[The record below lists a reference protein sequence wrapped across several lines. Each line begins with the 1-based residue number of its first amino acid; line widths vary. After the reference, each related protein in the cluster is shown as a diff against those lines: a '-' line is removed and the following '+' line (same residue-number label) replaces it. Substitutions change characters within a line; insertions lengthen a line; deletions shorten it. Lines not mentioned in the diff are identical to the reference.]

1 MTTTRRT
8 ALTLSLFVTAGLST
22 SVLAQQP
29 AEPLAE
35 QARQQAAQQAS
46 AAQAPIV
53 PRRPARDIASFDK
66 RPRFRFGDDVKLE
79 LTARIQ
85 SVAWLRDD
93 MVVPGDEPP
102 LTERISMPR
111 RRAGV
116 VGEVGGWLSFQAERD
131 LNRDGVWRD
140 LYADVRLS
148 RALRIRVGQFK
159 VPFSLEQITSAYDL
173 EFIARAPAASALAP
187 LRSVGIMVHGR
198 VADQALQYE
207 AAVLRDDASLQVWQ
221 DNTTRSTAGRLVVAP
236 LRDGKSRGSKAL
248 QFSVAALQGTTLPGR
263 ASATGELVM
272 GRRFFEPMFV
282 DGTLRRLSAAA
293 EWNGRR
299 FSARGET
306 LRSAQQ
312 RLGQALD
319 GSDLSDLIASGW
331 YTSGTWHALR
341 GRKRLGR
348 LDLAVRVDRLSFG
361 SARQTD
367 TPFLNPR
374 ADHVAPVGRQALTF
388 GANLFA
394 SRWVKV
400 QANTVREHMRD
411 PLQLLPIGP
420 GPIWSTQVRLQ
431 IVM

>member
-1 MTTTRRT
+1 MTTTRPSSL
-8 ALTLSLFVTAGLST
+8 ALALLVAAGLCIPAG
-22 SVLAQQP
+22 AQQTTD
-29 AEPLAE
+29 PLAE
-35 QARQQAAQQAS
+35 QARQQVS
-46 AAQAPIV
+46 AAQAPIA
-53 PRRPARDIASFDK
+53 PRRETPGIASFDK
-66 RPRFRFGDDVKLE
+66 RPRFRFGDDVRLE
-79 LTARIQ
+79 LTARVQ
-85 SVAWLRDD
+85 SLAWLRDD

-102 LTERISMPR
+102 LSERISMPR

-116 VGEVGGWLSFQAERD
+116 VGEVGRWLSFQAERD

-140 LYADVRLS
+140 LYADVRVT
-148 RALRIRVGQFK
+148 RGLRVRVGQFK

-187 LRSVGIMVHGR
+187 LRSVGLMVHGR

-207 AAVLRDDASLQVWQ
+207 AAVLRSDTSLRFWQ
-221 DNTTRSTAGRLVVAP
+221 GDTTRSTAGRLVIAP
-236 LRDGKSRGSKAL
+236 LRDGKSRGSKTL
-248 QFSVAALQGTTLPGR
+248 ELSVAALQGTTLPGR
-263 ASATGELVM
+263 NSATGELVM

-282 DGTLRRLSAAA
+282 DGALRRLSAAA

-299 FSARGET
+299 FSARGEA

-312 RLGQALD
+312 RRGQALD
-319 GSDLSDLIASGW
+319 GGDLSDLIASGW
-331 YTSGTWHALR
+331 YTSGTWHAIR

-348 LDLAVRVDRLSFG
+348 LDLAVRLDRLSFG
-361 SARQTD
+361 SANQSD

-374 ADHVAPVGRQALTF
+374 ADHVASVGRQALTL

-400 QANTVREHMRD
+400 QVNTVREHLRD
-411 PLQLLPIGP
+411 PLRVLPIGP
-420 GPIWSTQVRLQ
+420 GPIWSTEVRLQ